1 MSRPAEPARRQPAR
15 LSRVP
20 AAVAAGAAT
29 LVRALRAAGAAFRS
43 LPAVHRLAGGVDR
56 GALRGVARPERAPGG
71 PRTQVRRLAADRRRP
86 DGRDGAAAPSQQR
99 TVGLDTYS
107 PRHEA
112 IAPARLQ
119 PERSPGAR
127 AGPTMADSRTCDVA
141 CPHARDADANG
152 VDTGDASGECGGG
165 VWSAKCEMW
174 NAKFRISTFEF
185 RIDPCGRRFHHRCHV
200 SRSSESVRAGRR
212 DTSHGRHI
220 RPRGNSRLHL
230 RGETWQCE

>member
-56 GALRGVARPERAPGG
+56 RALRGVARPERTPGG
-71 PRTQVRRLAADRRRP
+71 PRAQVWWLAADRRRP
-86 DGRDGAAAPSQQR
+86 DGRDGAAAPSQRR

-107 PRHEA
+107 PCHEA

-127 AGPTMADSRTCDVA
+127 AGPTMADSRTWYVA

-152 VDTGDASGECGGG
+152 VDTGDSPSERGGG
-165 VWSAKCEMW
+165 ILNAKCGIGNAEW
-174 NAKFRISTFEF
+174 NCRRQFRISHSEF
-185 RIDPCGRRFHHRCHV
+185 RI
-200 SRSSESVRAGRR
+200 RSG
-212 DTSHGRHI
+212 G
-220 RPRGNSRLHL
+220 
-230 RGETWQCE
+230 